1 MENNTETNV
10 ANYIFEMRQ
19 LREVKRSGWQL
30 LGIPNKESVAEHSL
44 RAAQIG
50 FFLAHME
57 GGVDPLRVA
66 TMLVFH
72 DIGEARIGDIHKV
85 ANRYISEAKE
95 GEAVADQTA
104 LLGDAGALIQKLW
117 NEVEEKGTPEGIIAK
132 DADYLEAAFT
142 AREYQVQGHTYALD
156 WIKNVEK
163 FLRTASAKK
172 LLIALRTTDPH
183 EWWQGL
189 KKMEKN
195 GR

>member
-1 MENNTETNV
+1 MNNINEAEISNF
-10 ANYIFEMRQ
+10 IFEMRQ

-72 DIGEARIGDIHKV
+72 DIGEARIGDVHKV
-85 ANRYISEAKE
+85 ANRYIPERLE
-95 GEAVADQTA
+95 GKAVRDQVKS
-104 LLGDAGALIQKLW
+104 LGQSGEVIQQLW
-117 NEVEEKGTPEGIIAK
+117 NEVEERNTAEGAIAK

-142 AREYQVQGHTYALD
+142 AREFQVQGHLYAID
-156 WIKNVEK
+156 WIKNVDK
-163 FLRTASAKK
+163 SLRTASAKK
-172 LLIALRTTDPH
+172 LLIALQTTDPH

-189 KKMEKN
+189 
-195 GR
+195 

>member
-1 MENNTETNV
+1 MDKETHI
-10 ANYIFEMRQ
+10 ANFIFEMRQ

-85 ANRYISEAKE
+85 ANRYISGKKE
-95 GEAVADQTA
+95 GEAVADQVA
-104 LLGDAGALIQKLW
+104 PLGGAGESIQKLW
-117 NEVEEKGTPEGIIAK
+117 DEVEEKNTPEGIIAK

-142 AREYQVQGHTYALD
+142 AREYQVQGHTYAID
-156 WIKNVEK
+156 WIKNVDK
-163 FLRTASAKK
+163 ALRTASAKK
-172 LLIALRTTDPH
+172 LLIALQATDPH

-189 KKMEKN
+189 KRM
-195 GR
+195 